1 MSSPL
6 TLLITKSDLVGV
18 VPQFTANVD
27 TNHFAAARKFANERF
42 KNLVPSAL
50 YEAVIEVYALT
61 AWSNAATYASGD
73 KVVLSDRGYEANQS
87 TSAGQS
93 PLTHPAKWDE
103 IEMYSVWR
111 DYIKPFLC
119 WQAYAKFLPFHGT
132 FVAQGGM
139 KQHVDLSS
147 EPVPADKLGIAI
159 QNAQSTADGY
169 YMDFQKYLSD
179 NANTIDSVAYVFTG
193 TTTFRPKI
201 GIRMIKTILLFLLPL
216 VAEAQ
221 YYPLPIVHEPKNYH
235 FQKKVYVDQKLKIG
249 DPGDPVINRKL
260 HVVADTIRFE
270 GLDGTGSLLTID
282 ANGDVIKGSAGAAAV
297 TGLSNQQILY
307 GKSDGTIDQEAA
319 FTYDESINM
328 ISMTNGVIFIDG
340 TGLNDLTISE
350 AGYAVQEF
358 SAGIQRAGEL
368 TPNYLRFDLDGFETY
383 IYRASGGSDY
393 NLYLPNAQGGAS
405 TFLKNDGSGN
415 LTWAAGGT
423 GTVTSIAT
431 TSPITGGT
439 ITGTGTIGINNA
451 SADGSTKGA
460 ASFTANDFDASSGNI
475 SIDYTNAQKA
485 SASVPGFVST
495 TAQDIAGSKTFQND
509 IAFEGATADG
519 NETTITAT
527 DPTADATVTLQNV
540 TGTLPV
546 VVASTN
552 LTGQNAG
559 ISATTIYTAP
569 ADGFYQVTVQLAV
582 TTTGGTSIGCQIKFT
597 NAADNV
603 VKTMPSN
610 NTNGVNQCLSS
621 TTANAVCYTI
631 ICYAKSGTDIQY
643 VTNLS
648 GSGQV
653 YSLDA
658 VVQKLK

>member
-270 GLDGTGSLLTID
+270 GLDGTGTYLTID
-282 ANGDVIKGSAGAAAV
+282 ANGDVIRGLVVPAGV
-297 TGLSNQQILY
+297 TGLSDQQIVY
-307 GKSDGTIDQEAA
+307 GKADGSLDQEAD
-319 FTYDESINM
+319 FFYDEDIN
-328 ISMTNGVIFIDG
+328 TVYLTDETA
-340 TGLNDLTISE
+340 TGQIILNDYDVNYSYLGIGFLTITNSSFTTSIE
-350 AGYAVQEF
+350 PTGISF
-358 SAGIQRAGEL
+358 SHGPDDIIFNRQA
-368 TPNYLRFDLDGFETY
+368 
-383 IYRASGGSDY
+383 GGSDY
-393 NLYLPNAQGGAS
+393 TLYWPNADGSSGQ
-405 TFLKNDGSGN
+405 FLRTDGSGN
-415 LTWAAGGT
+415 LDWATA